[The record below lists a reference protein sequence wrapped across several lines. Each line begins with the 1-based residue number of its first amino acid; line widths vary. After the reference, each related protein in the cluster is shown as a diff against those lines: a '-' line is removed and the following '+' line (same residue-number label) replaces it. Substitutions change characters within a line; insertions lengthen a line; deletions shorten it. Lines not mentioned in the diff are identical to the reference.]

1 MIKINMTQEHLL
13 MQMLAGIITES
24 QYKSI
29 LNENNPNWI
38 NLDSPKARILTDVYY
53 IGDSA
58 EVDLRPLRGSAIPAN
73 KLPEYDL
80 TQIEKEGDGMLYIK
94 NGEKGWYDEE
104 QEMFESED
112 ENSTV
117 QVSKDYIEFIS

>member
-1 MIKINMTQEHLL
+1 MNKETLR
-13 MQMLAGIITES
+13 MQMLAGIITEG
-24 QYKSI
+24 QYKEK
-29 LNENNPNWI
+29 LDENNPNWI
-38 NLDSPKARILTDVYY
+38 DLDSPKARILIDVYY

-58 EVDLRPLRGSAIPAN
+58 EGDLRPLRRSATPAN

-94 NGEKGWYDEE
+94 KGEEGWYDEE